1 VANLALLSA
10 HWDRRHAVADQLL
23 RASESVVMN
32 IGEGARLR
40 NGPQRQHILD
50 YAIGSASE
58 CAACLDIAQCNQWLL
73 QSEANTYIQLSQRT
87 GEMSV
92 ETAQCGL
99 ELFGRVA
106 VLTRG
111 LAENT

>member
-1 VANLALLSA
+1 MEADRGKFFESA
-10 HWDRRHAVADQLL
+10 E
-23 RASESVVMN
+23 SSVVKT
-32 IGEGARLR
+32 
-40 NGPQRQHILD
+40 
-50 YAIGSASE
+50 
-58 CAACLDIAQCNQWLL
+58 
-73 QSEANTYIQLSQRT
+73 NTYIQLSQRT

-99 ELFGRVA
+99 ELLGRVA